1 MYNLRMKLICL
12 NLWGGTL
19 LNEVLN
25 FIKNNSGNTDIFCF
39 QEAYKSL
46 ENKRT
51 PSNYQSNLIQKL
63 SEILPDYNY
72 HFSPQFHGRDFH
84 FSVDYE
90 ISQGV
95 ATFWKNSLKPIDKG
109 EIFIYGEENK
119 FSEVPGKNQ
128 IIPSRN
134 MQFVE
139 FEKFIVTNLHGY
151 WAPLPK
157 FDTPQRIKQSEVIL
171 DFFKK
176 YNKPV
181 ILAGDFNLGINTRSV
196 LMIEESG
203 FRNLIKKSKV
213 PTTRSSL
220 YDIKWRA
227 NDKFADYIFTKELNV
242 ISFEVMTVKVSDHLP
257 LKLEFQI

>member
-19 LNEVLN
+19 LDQVLD
-25 FIKNNSGNTDIFCF
+25 FIKYNSIDTDIFCF
-39 QEAYKSL
+39 QEVYKSS

-51 PSNYQSNLIQKL
+51 PSDYQSNLIQKL
-63 SEILPDYNY
+63 TEALSNYNF

-84 FSVDYE
+84 FALDYP

-95 ATFWKNSLKPIDKG
+95 ATFWKNSLNPIDKG

-119 FSEVPGKNQ
+119 FIEVPGKNQ

-134 MQFVE
+134 MQYVE

-157 FDTPQRIKQSEVIL
+157 YDTPQRIKQSEIII

-176 YNKPV
+176 INKPA
-181 ILAGDFNLGINTRSV
+181 ILTGDFNLGINTRSV
-196 LMIEESG
+196 LMIEENG
-203 FRNLIKKSKV
+203 FTNLIKKSKA
-213 PTTRSSL
+213 PTTRSYL
-220 YDIKWRA
+220 YNIKWRA
-227 NDKFADYIFTKELNV
+227 NDKFADYIFTKNV
-242 ISFEVMTVKVSDHLP
+242 DVRSFEVMKDKISDHLP